1 VNDYWVCPSCR
12 SLNRGRAKECYSC
25 HAPYAPFDASAAGSA
40 PVAGSPSGMEPA
52 PAAPPVAALASAAP
66 GGMFLAGADAAV
78 ASSPPQPGFAAGV
91 DAGDG
96 LGVLG
101 GIVGGAIGAIVSAA
115 VWYLVVTASHI
126 QAGIVA
132 IAVGWIV
139 GQAVV
144 LAAGRRSMALVVVS
158 VVWTFLALVVAQ
170 YLIAIRLVN
179 EALTEVGAGFQVP
192 LFVSPG
198 AFVDVLVTWLQDD
211 PLTLVF
217 WAIALF
223 EAVVIPWRRLMRA
236 TATRWPG
243 TVGKTTVNPH

>member
-1 VNDYWVCPSCR
+1 MNDYWVCPSCR

-25 HAPYAPFDASAAGSA
+25 HAPYAPFDAGGGAGVAA
-40 PVAGSPSGMEPA
+40 PVAA
-52 PAAPPVAALASAAP
+52 PASDGGQVLGISPAP
-66 GGMFLAGADAAV
+66 GGMFLAGAESAAAQSPSPQVGFPSAAEPDA
-78 ASSPPQPGFAAGV
+78 
-91 DAGDG
+91 G

-144 LAAGRRSMALVVVS
+144 LAAGRRSIALVGVS
-158 VVWTFLALVVAQ
+158 VAWTLVALVVAQ
-170 YLIAIRLVN
+170 YLIAVRLVN
-179 EALTEVGAGFQVP
+179 DLLVDAGAGVTLPMF
-192 LFVSPG
+192 LSPG
-198 AFVDVLVTWLQDD
+198 DSVDLLVAWLQSD

-217 WAIALF
+217 WAIALI
-223 EAVVIPWRRLMRA
+223 EAVAIPWRGAMRA
-236 TATRWPG
+236 ARSPWAPPAAASG
-243 TVGKTTVNPH
+243 AVGSSVPR